1 MGNKSLSLKRWAV
14 ESPLPI
20 ATVVDAPASAAPS
33 TGVTLTVTPEMTVYS
48 NSTCEATLG
57 VNLKACPA
65 PSDLDRA
72 PVDCVVVT
80 DVSGSM
86 AGQKLALV
94 QQTIK
99 LLLDEFG
106 SKDRVGLVT
115 FDTKVQERLKL
126 SAMDATSNI
135 LAASEFDS
143 FRAGSSTNLS
153 GGLFAGLQQL
163 IDAQKADQR
172 MSKGAKQGIKTVLLM
187 TDGQANHGLKT
198 AEEIVP
204 VLTNMLDGTG
214 ISLHTFGY
222 GSGHDSTLLRNL
234 ASTGHG
240 SYYFVENA
248 DDIRSAF
255 GDCLGGLLSVVAQNL
270 MLELEPIHPKA
281 LIKKVHHKSAIPS
294 PEPGTYRVPFADLY
308 GDESR
313 DVLVS
318 LALPEEAFGGIV
330 GNNGDASLVV
340 MPVLRATL
348 KYIDVLGS
356 SAATAHADGAVKRAA
371 PRSAA
376 LAAAVVDP
384 EVEQQRLR
392 LLVIGTLDEARATA
406 SKGNLTGARTA
417 IAQSRDAVAE
427 TLARRVECGKAPEE
441 NEMLVSYLEDLDE
454 CILGLRDTVAF
465 RSTNHKMAML
475 SEGHLQQRCMDS
487 RVETKNICGELT
499 MHSNVYR
506 TASKKTK
513 TATFVGLF

>member
-1 MGNKSLSLKRWAV
+1 MGNKPSSAKTRAV
-14 ESPLPI
+14 KSPLPI
-20 ATVVDAPASAAPS
+20 ATVVGTPASAVPS
-33 TGVTLTVTPEMTVYS
+33 TGVTLTVTPEMSVYS
-48 NSTCEATLG
+48 TSTCKATLG

-65 PSDLDRA
+65 PSDFDRA

-86 AGQKLALV
+86 AGEKLALV

-106 SKDRVGLVT
+106 SKDRVGIVT
-115 FDTKVQERLKL
+115 FDTKVQERMKL
-126 SAMDATSNI
+126 SAMDSKTNL
-135 LAASEFDS
+135 LAASEVDS

-163 IDAQKADQR
+163 IDARKADQR
-172 MSKGAKQGIKTVLLM
+172 KSKGAKEGIKTVLLM

-204 VLTNMLDGTG
+204 VLTSMLSGTG

-222 GSGHDSTLLRNL
+222 GSGHDSTLLRSL

-270 MLELEPIHPKA
+270 VLEVELLHSKA
-281 LIKKVHHKSAIPS
+281 LIKKVHHKSATPS

-318 LALPEEAFGGIV
+318 LILPEEALGGIQD
-330 GNNGDASLVV
+330 NNVEASPVV

-356 SAATAHADGAVKRAA
+356 SAATACVDGAISRAA
-371 PRSAA
+371 PQSAA
-376 LAAAVVDP
+376 FAAAVVDP
-384 EVEQQRLR
+384 KVEQQRLR
-392 LLVIGTLDEARATA
+392 LLVVNTLDEARATA
-406 SKGNLTGARTA
+406 SKGNLAAARSA
-417 IAQSRDAVAE
+417 IAQSRIAVAE
-427 TLARRVECGKAPEE
+427 TLARRVECGKAPGE
-441 NEMLVSYLEDLDE
+441 NETLLSYLEDLDE
-454 CILGLRDTVAF
+454 CVLGLKDTVTF
-465 RSTNHKMAML
+465 CSTSHKMAML

-487 RVETKNICGELT
+487 RIETKNICGEIS
-499 MHSNVYR
+499 MRSNVYR
-506 TASKKTK
+506 TASKCKKT
-513 TATFVGLF
+513 TTFARLF